1 LGISF
6 SKWWKGIRK
15 GDKIVVGFVLIFALA
30 GAIYPFVWEW
40 LGGDPGDLQVVINP
54 VGAERQKIPLA
65 GIPEE
70 GKNLIVPGPIGD
82 HLVEIL
88 PDGVRVI
95 APEDDP
101 LKICEKTGW
110 IRRPGAT
117 IVCVPNQLAI
127 WLEGS
132 DDSGL
137 DGISE

>member
-1 LGISF
+1 VKSLLER
-6 SKWWKGIRK
+6 WKDIRT
-15 GDKIVVGFVLIFALA
+15 GDKVIVGLVLILALA
-30 GAIYPFVWEW
+30 GVLYPLLWEW

-54 VGAERQKIPLA
+54 VGAERQKISL
-65 GIPEE
+65 GDIPEE
-70 GKNLIVPGPIGD
+70 GKELIVPGPIGD
-82 HLVEIL
+82 HLVLIYPE
-88 PDGVRVI
+88 GVRVI

-127 WLEGS
+127 WLEGR
-132 DDSGL
+132 DETGL

>member
-1 LGISF
+1 MKSLLER
-6 SKWWKGIRK
+6 WKDIRT
-15 GDKIVVGFVLIFALA
+15 GDKVIVGLVLILALA
-30 GAIYPFVWEW
+30 GVLYPLLWEW

-54 VGAERQKIPLA
+54 VGAERQKISL
-65 GIPEE
+65 GDIPEE
-70 GKNLIVPGPIGD
+70 GKELIVPGPIGD
-82 HLVEIL
+82 HLVLIYPE
-88 PDGVRVI
+88 GVRVI

-127 WLEGS
+127 WLEGR
-132 DDSGL
+132 DETGL

>member
-1 LGISF
+1 MKSLLER
-6 SKWWKGIRK
+6 WKDIRT
-15 GDKIVVGFVLIFALA
+15 GDKVIVGLVLILALA
-30 GAIYPFVWEW
+30 GVLYPLLWEW

-54 VGAERQKIPLA
+54 VGAERQKISL
-65 GIPEE
+65 GDIPEE
-70 GKNLIVPGPIGD
+70 GKELIVPGPIGD
-82 HLVEIL
+82 HLVLIYPE
-88 PDGVRVI
+88 GVRVI

-127 WLEGS
+127 WLEGK
-132 DDSGL
+132 DETGL

>member
-1 LGISF
+1 MKSLLER
-6 SKWWKGIRK
+6 WKDIRT
-15 GDKIVVGFVLIFALA
+15 GDKVIVGLVLILALA
-30 GAIYPFVWEW
+30 GVLYPLLWEW

-54 VGAERQKIPLA
+54 VGAERQKISL
-65 GIPEE
+65 GDIPEE
-70 GKNLIVPGPIGD
+70 GKGLIVPGPIGD
-82 HLVEIL
+82 HLVLIYPE
-88 PDGVRVI
+88 GVRVI

-127 WLEGS
+127 WLEGR
-132 DDSGL
+132 DETGL